1 MAINKRRRDENG
13 PKKENDEGEVAEY
26 EQSRQQ
32 RIKENLERMQKL
44 GILELSRNLK
54 PPKTVRPYKR
64 LLPLSGSPRRSS
76 RSFSYSRLLIEML
89 KTIPVVSYSEKRV
102 PYSKYKL
109 IKDVKIDVKSCHQCR
124 QKTTGLRTTCC
135 KCNLVQG
142 QLCGDCLFMR
152 YGENILKVN
161 AKPDWVC
168 PVCRDICNCS
178 RCRKIKG
185 LEPTGNLYKKA
196 LRLGFKSVAHYL
208 VHTRGPHGKQEDI
221 AADETP
227 SSCIEDEVSDDNL
240 VFDQL
245 DNKINCNMD
254 EDSNHV
260 LTEKNIKPHEP
271 NS

>member
-1 MAINKRRRDENG
+1 MAINKRRKDGNG

-26 EQSRQQ
+26 EQSSQQ
-32 RIKENLERMQKL
+32 RIKENLQRMHKL

-54 PPKTVRPYKR
+54 PPPKPKTLRPYKR
-64 LLPLSGSPRRSS
+64 LPPLSSASPRRSS
-76 RSFSYSRLLIEML
+76 RL
-89 KTIPVVSYSEKRV
+89 KKIPIVSYSEKRV

-109 IKDVKIDVKSCHQCR
+109 IKDVKIDVKGCHQCR
-124 QKTTGLRTTCC
+124 HKNTALRTTCS

-161 AKPDWVC
+161 AKPNWVC
-168 PVCRDICNCS
+168 PVCRGICNCS

-185 LEPTGNLYKKA
+185 LEPTGNVYGKA

-227 SSCIEDEVSDDNL
+227 SSCIEDEVPDDNL
-240 VFDQL
+240 VSDQL

-254 EDSNHV
+254 EDSNRV